1 MKFLMKYIILLA
13 FLVGA
18 TNCLGQKYV
27 LIDKKMSM
35 PVTYTDNVTIEHN
48 YKGYFAVERAK
59 VREVIAEI
67 EKIAQK
73 LKAGEKVDDSFNFKI
88 GNTSFVGLR
97 IPLAR
102 DERYDVVLS
111 TDCGQVK
118 SLMHLSDAKIT
129 NASNA
134 YYINTWLKYVRNNLK

>member
-1 MKFLMKYIILLA
+1 MKYFLL
-13 FLVGA
+13 
-18 TNCLGQKYV
+18 LGFIFISTICTAQKYV
-27 LIDKKMSM
+27 LIDKRMNL
-35 PVTYTDNVTIEHN
+35 PLAYTDNVTVEHN
-48 YKGYFAVERAK
+48 YKGYFAVEK
-59 VREVIAEI
+59 TQVKHLIAEV

-73 LKAGEKVDDSFNFKI
+73 LKPGQKVDDSFNFKV

-111 TDCGQVK
+111 TDCGELK
-118 SLMHLSDAKIT
+118 SFMHLSDAKIT

-134 YYINTWLKYVRNNLK
+134 YYINTWLKYLKNNLK